1 MKFGPDA
8 PGSRKCLI
16 VDGDT
21 GAVIKETWMEPLED
35 AVDGWYHRGQRR

>member
-21 GAVIKETWMEPLED
+21 GEVIKETWMEPLED